1 MKENVLDVLR
11 YLFEHYMDEDTEVHP
26 DRDSLRDELVEAG
39 FPRSEVSKALV
50 WLEGLAERQP
60 EFPAAATKRHSIRI
74 YVAEELAKLDAECR
88 GFLLYLEQVGV
99 LDPASREWVIE
110 RVMALDAEEIDIEEL
125 KWVVLMVLF
134 NHPDFE
140 DAYERM
146 EDLVFDGIPG
156 YLH

>member
-11 YLFEHYMDEDTEVHP
+11 YLFEHYMDEETEVHP
-26 DRDSLRDELVEAG
+26 DRESLRDELVEAG
-39 FPRSEVSKALV
+39 FPRIEVGKALS
-50 WLEGLAERQP
+50 WLEGLAERQH
-60 EFPAAATKRHSIRI
+60 EFPLTTPRQPSIRI
-74 YVAEELAKLDAECR
+74 FVPEEMAKLDAESR
-88 GFLLYLEQVGV
+88 GFLLYLEQAGV

-146 EDLVFDGIPG
+146 EDLVFDDLPG